1 MYKGIGS
8 ILGNEIER
16 KMMDSRIDEILKITS
31 LVPTQEMKPTPAPRV
46 LPKTTGKDDEIDYN
60 YARENYYNLI
70 ERNQDAVE
78 EMLEI
83 AKQSENAR
91 SFEVVGQLIKAG
103 LDANESLM
111 KLHKTKKELSAEKSG
126 PTQVTN
132 ALFVGSTA
140 ELQKLLKSKLKKTK

>member
-1 MYKGIGS
+1 MKT
-8 ILGNEIER
+8 
-16 KMMDSRIDEILKITS
+16 DTRIDEILEITS
-31 LVPTQEMKPTPAPRV
+31 LVPSSEMKPNSSPRIK
-46 LPKTTGKDDEIDYN
+46 PKIDGKDEDIDYN

-91 SFEVVGQLIKAG
+91 AFEVVGQLIKSG
-103 LDANESLM
+103 LDANEALM
-111 KLHKTKKELSAEKSG
+111 KLHKTKKELNVEKG

-140 ELQKLLKSKLKKTK
+140 ELQKLLKSKLKETK

>member
-1 MYKGIGS
+1 M
-8 ILGNEIER
+8 NN
-16 KMMDSRIDEILKITS
+16 DNRIDEILEITS
-31 LVPTQEMKPTPAPRV
+31 LVPSSEIKPESSARV
-46 LPKTTGKDDEIDYN
+46 IPQNGKDDDIDYN

-83 AKQSENAR
+83 AKQSEHAR
-91 SFEVVGQLIKAG
+91 SFEVVGQLIRAG
-103 LDANESLM
+103 LEANDALM
-111 KLHKTKKELSAEKSG
+111 SLHKTKKELSAEKSG

-140 ELQKLLKSKLKKTK
+140 ELQKLLKSKLKEEK

>member
-1 MYKGIGS
+1 MKT
-8 ILGNEIER
+8 
-16 KMMDSRIDEILKITS
+16 DTRIDEILEITS
-31 LVPTQEMKPTPAPRV
+31 LVPSSEMKPVPSARV
-46 LPKTTGKDDEIDYN
+46 IPQKNGKDDDIDYN

-91 SFEVVGQLIKAG
+91 AFEVVGQLIKSG
-103 LDANESLM
+103 LDANEALM
-111 KLHKTKKELSAEKSG
+111 KLHKTKKELNVEKG

-140 ELQKLLKSKLKKTK
+140 ELQKLLKSKLKETK

>member
-1 MYKGIGS
+1 
-8 ILGNEIER
+8 
-16 KMMDSRIDEILKITS
+16 MDNRIDEILEITS
-31 LVPTQEMKPTPAPRV
+31 LVPTSELKPEPLSRII
-46 LPKTTGKDDEIDYN
+46 PKTDGKDDEIDYN

-83 AKQSENAR
+83 AKQSEHAR

-103 LDANESLM
+103 LDANEALM

-140 ELQKLLKSKLKKTK
+140 ELQKLLKSKLKETK